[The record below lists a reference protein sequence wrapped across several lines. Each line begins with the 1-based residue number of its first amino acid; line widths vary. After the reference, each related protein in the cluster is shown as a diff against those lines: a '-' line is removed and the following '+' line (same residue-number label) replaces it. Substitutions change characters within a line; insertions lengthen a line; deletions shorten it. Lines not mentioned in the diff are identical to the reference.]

1 MGRKMINLLNFNKRK
16 IPGSKSSGFTVV
28 EILISLFVAAVVV
41 SVAFELYIAQHNQ
54 LLVQEDVSEIQA
66 NARAA
71 AELLAEEIRK
81 TGYQLPAI
89 ITHMEAVNSD
99 PDTLTIKYAKPMLA
113 GAVLEQNMSDEYDNL
128 DCFGTCLEG
137 LEPGEWVYIYD
148 ETSDSGD
155 AFIATEIDYEAS
167 VMAHQLAPLNRA
179 YPVGSKLFAVERCK
193 FYIAHSNRNQPNLMI
208 QRLGAAPE
216 VFAENI
222 ESLDFEY
229 YLDDGTST
237 SVLANPS
244 RVRMIGIHV
253 VAKSFRPDLNSPHGE
268 QRKRDFT
275 LKVKLRNF
283 GLS

>member
-1 MGRKMINLLNFNKRK
+1 MRKLLKINERK
-16 IPGSKSSGFTVV
+16 IPGNKSSGFTVV
-28 EILISLFVAAVVV
+28 EVLISMFVAAVVV

-71 AELLAEEIRK
+71 AELLAEELRK

-89 ITHMEAVNSD
+89 VTQMRTSNSE
-99 PDTLTIKYAKPMLA
+99 PETLTIKYAKPILT
-113 GAVLEQNMSDEYDNL
+113 GAILEQNMSDEYDKL
-128 DCFGTCLEG
+128 DCYGNCLEG
-137 LEPGEWVYIYD
+137 LEPGDWVYIYD

-155 AFIATEIDYEAS
+155 AFIATDIDYEAS
-167 VMAHQLAPLNRA
+167 AIAHQVAPLNRA

-193 FYIAHSNRNQPNLMI
+193 FYIERSNRTQPNLMI

-237 SVLANPS
+237 TVLADPS

-253 VAKSFRPDLNSPHGE
+253 VAKSSRPDLNSPHGE
-268 QRKRDFT
+268 RRTRDFT